1 MRSTQPWVATLAT
14 AFFMLLIRT
23 DAIIV
28 KRQSQG
34 NEPLDVQASGIGTV
48 GKQHL
53 QEFDFEFD
61 TGEITTSTIRSAKL
75 NTLGS
80 NATWVA
86 SYTLG
91 FDAGYH
97 FDGIPLNRTDS
108 TAYVDGTSASGLV
121 YLDDVTIAGLTARN
135 LELIVADRMDK
146 TDNLAQNDYANAFIG
161 MRYAP
166 RSGSDRNYTGFFET
180 LVMQNVVK
188 ESEFGFYIGR

>member
-1 MRSTQPWVATLAT
+1 M
-14 AFFMLLIRT
+14 
-23 DAIIV
+23 
-28 KRQSQG
+28 
-34 NEPLDVQASGIGTV
+34 
-48 GKQHL
+48 GKQHP

-91 FDAGYH
+91 FDGGYH

-108 TAYVDGTSASGLV
+108 TVYVDGTSASGLV

-146 TDNLAQNDYANAFIG
+146 TIIWLKTT
-161 MRYAP
+161 MP
-166 RSGSDRNYTGFFET
+166 T
-180 LVMQNVVK
+180 LLLV
-188 ESEFGFYIGR
+188 